1 MMVRTGK
8 IAGNECIVEKYQR
21 PSRIFIFE
29 TAFYWG
35 KPISGQDTLTITRLV
50 RTLNNHPIGENTNN
64 HPIGENTNGGNNKP
78 QTPNNKHQTINPK
91 PQTPNKKTL
100 PLQIKKH
107 LQ

>member
-1 MMVRTGK
+1 MVRAGK

-50 RTLNNHPIGENTNN
+50 RTPTGAKKPMGENTKQS
-64 HPIGENTNGGNNKP
+64 PDW
-78 QTPNNKHQTINPK
+78 
-91 PQTPNKKTL
+91 
-100 PLQIKKH
+100 
-107 LQ
+107 